1 MKRNKQQLNSI
12 ETNLNNGAYQ
22 PFFFMLKEY
31 DLSKV
36 VFESHY
42 FNLTDTERILLN
54 GDFSFAY
61 LREDKLRTIN
71 ADTLS
76 GKIITFDSFLEHF
89 DLNVEADN
97 IFKCG
102 KYLSRIFRPSKYGAF
117 YTDLDIYLNE
127 DESRPPELTDG
138 ISLISQDLAEE
149 LGWSDAKTNMSAQ
162 ITLLTDEG
170 LIKGHCVVSDKIKS
184 DIVLYGKDSYKQE
197 VKLKSG
203 YQYISIEPLKGSSH
217 LRLDIQT
224 LLNLWDLFGAEQYL
238 QWAYEGIEEIKD
250 IVLTGKLSKWLDNF
264 DNIDEYQYESEKWI
278 LRKAIYH
285 KIDYRQFPGLFKM
298 AWSTLRSSI
307 GNYGYD
313 SNGRAVFKLHV
324 PSGCRG
330 YARVD
335 LRDHDKHGNFISEL
349 EEGEVELD
357 NYGNLWFCPNS
368 VIDDLK
374 ILGGADQ
381 DDSIAIIPVE
391 DNKSVL
397 YRNPNQKGEYL
408 IRNISGNRP
417 KKEHKIVGS
426 LEVKKAKLS
435 RPKIDNSQT
444 DNVLYRGLLN
454 NHKKRTY
461 ILREYT
467 REELVKSYFQIIRNS
482 ANIGITANAEMVLS
496 AISIKD
502 QNISSSLSDEF
513 EWNLENVIDSTVK
526 TGLNPIEDMTAVT
539 GFFAKLS
546 QLDID
551 LPEAIID
558 RIPSYERNGISFSN
572 DNLLDQLLEAID
584 MIVKDADKEMLG
596 YGLHSKK
603 NRLPGIIDNLKIP
616 VIELGKEIID
626 NNLYDIALKLLKD
639 YNRNVAILIDK
650 INDLEP
656 EARESIMKLELD
668 NIRKDLLKKMQIFT
682 KNERRV
688 IVQVF
693 AYETYRSNNRIHD
706 SILWINYQ
714 EELQGTAS
722 DMIDVIISLKQG
734 CHINFQSEKERYTE
748 YTPPKNAA
756 NVIRVWSKKEIN
768 VEDFKDAET
777 IRIKDKKV
785 LIGSYLFNLGDECNA
800 DEGTFKIKEVAQSIS
815 RKDNRK
821 MLKNSVSVYL

>member
-1 MKRNKQQLNSI
+1 
-12 ETNLNNGAYQ
+12 
-22 PFFFMLKEY
+22 MLKEY

-54 GDFSFAY
+54 GNFSFAY

-127 DESRPPELTDG
+127 DESRSPELTDG
-138 ISLISQDLAEE
+138 ISLISKALAEE
-149 LGWSDAKTNMSAQ
+149 LGWSDAKANMSAQ

-170 LIKGHCVVSDKIKS
+170 LIKGHCVVSDEIES
-184 DIVLYGKDSYKQE
+184 DIVLYGNDSYKQE
-197 VKLKSG
+197 VKLTSG
-203 YQYISIEPLKGSSH
+203 YQYISLEPLKGSSH
-217 LRLDIQT
+217 LRLDIQS
-224 LLNLWDLFGAEQYL
+224 LLNLWDIFGAEQYL
-238 QWAYEGIEEIKD
+238 EWAYEGIEEVKD
-250 IVLTGKLSKWLDNF
+250 IVLTGKLSRWLDNF
-264 DNIDEYQYESEKWI
+264 DNIDECSYESNKWI

-298 AWSTLRSSI
+298 AWSTLRTSI

-313 SNGRAVFKLHV
+313 SNGRAVFKLHI

-335 LRDHDKHGNFISEL
+335 LRDHDKHGNFTGKL
-349 EEGEVELD
+349 GKGQVEID
-357 NYGNLWFCPNS
+357 NYGNLWFSPDS

-374 ILGGADQ
+374 VLGGADQ

-391 DNKSVL
+391 DNQSVL

-408 IRNISGNRP
+408 IRNISGNIP
-417 KKEHKIVGS
+417 KKEHRIVGS
-426 LEVKKAKLS
+426 LEIKKPKIS

-461 ILREYT
+461 IIREYT

-496 AISIKD
+496 AISIMDK
-502 QNISSSLSDEF
+502 NISGSLGDEF

-526 TGLNPIEDMTAVT
+526 TGLNPIEDMTAVA

-546 QLDID
+546 RLDIS

-558 RIPSYERNGISFSN
+558 RIPSYERNGISFNN

-584 MIVKDADKEMLG
+584 MIVKDADKEMVG
-596 YGLHSKK
+596 YGLHSKN
-603 NRLPGIIDNLKIP
+603 NRVPGIIDNLKIP

-626 NNLYDIALKLLKD
+626 NNLYDIGLKLLKD

-650 INDLEP
+650 VDDLEP
-656 EARESIMKLELD
+656 IERESIMKLELD
-668 NIRKDLLKKMQIFT
+668 KIRKDLLKKMQVFT
-682 KNERRV
+682 KDERRV

-693 AYETYRSNNRIHD
+693 AYETYRTNNRIHD
-706 SILWINYQ
+706 SILWINDR
-714 EELQGTAS
+714 EELSGTAF
-722 DMIDVIISLKQG
+722 DMIDVLAGIMEG
-734 CHINFQSEKERYTE
+734 CLINFQSEKERFTE
-748 YTPPKNAA
+748 YTPPKNEK
-756 NVIRVWSKKEIN
+756 NVIRVWSKDEIK
-768 VEDFKDAET
+768 VDDFKEAET
-777 IRIKDKKV
+777 LRIKEKKV
-785 LIGSYLFNLGDECNA
+785 LLGKYLLNLGDECNVR
-800 DEGTFKIKEVAQSIS
+800 DGDYLIKEIAQSVS
-815 RKDNRK
+815 RKDNRRV
-821 MLKNSVSVYL
+821 LKNSISIYLMEEPHIND